1 MVLAIFWSLA
11 TSESYLNTIDV
22 VFCPTPYSQR
32 TIVSQIR
39 GRKYT
44 VFFLMNK
51 LYYVYVF
58 MYIYVWGKRKR
69 ERREGKRGRAKRED
83 STDRGKEREGS
94 KKKRVR
100 RGEKQREK

>member
-1 MVLAIFWSLA
+1 M
-11 TSESYLNTIDV
+11 NTIDV

-32 TIVSQIR
+32 TIVSKIR
-39 GRKYT
+39 GRKYI

-69 ERREGKRGRAKRED
+69 EGREREEEQEEK
-83 STDRGKEREGS
+83 TAQTERKREGS
-94 KKKRVR
+94 KKKIVR